1 MKNEVKIPDDI
12 KEIVESLAEHV
23 HETWMTGRIK
33 DGWTYGPKRDDTK
46 KQTPCLVSYKDLPE
60 EEKEYDRVTALETI
74 KFLLEKGYSIKK

>member
-1 MKNEVKIPDDI
+1 MLVAK
-12 KEIVESLAEHV
+12 
-23 HETWMTGRIK
+23 TWMTGRIK